1 MQEIKDV
8 NNQNG
13 GRPEIK
19 GHVHSR
25 QHELSQEEAG
35 NRRQEIA
42 GEAAF
47 YGISYWIS
55 HGQMIEEQVAQEGSE
70 LPEVEIMPTDL
81 SWDDV
86 PCAKCCKTYWK
97 ESVPIRDM
105 QIIAET
111 LAEHAP

>member
-25 QHELSQEEAG
+25 QHELSKEEAG

-47 YGISYWIS
+47 YGISY
-55 HGQMIEEQVAQEGSE
+55 
-70 LPEVEIMPTDL
+70 
-81 SWDDV
+81 
-86 PCAKCCKTYWK
+86 
-97 ESVPIRDM
+97 
-105 QIIAET
+105 
-111 LAEHAP
+111 